1 LSHEQWLQAHLHL
14 LAATRCRPT
23 AFLHDPYDSKS
34 CLPEALMVAA
44 MGKAFNCREARN
56 FIRSPEP
63 SALSGVL
70 CLAWCHGKPGCQPRN
85 PVCRPRP
92 AGFPVVRYNLTR
104 ASIVRAAFRR

>member
-34 CLPEALMVAA
+34 CLPDVLMVAA
-44 MGKAFNCREARN
+44 MGRGINGRKAAILSNREPFAM
-56 FIRSPEP
+56 
-63 SALSGVL
+63 AGVST
-70 CLAWCHGKPGCQPRN
+70 LAWCYGKPGCRPRN

-92 AGFPVVRYNLTR
+92 AGFPVIR
-104 ASIVRAAFRR
+104 ASIVRAASRR